1 MDRPYFISYSAVEAR
16 PFAQQLC
23 TELEAGA
30 PPFRTWFDRRDL
42 RPGDDWDRQ
51 VSDAITGCAGLL
63 FVMTPDSVDDLSVCK
78 PEWSRALK
86 CKKPIIPLLLRK
98 EAELPFRIANR
109 QYVDFTGDFA
119 AGLDRLRTHL
129 AWLDSPE
136 GVLHGLKERLADAQ
150 RDLRRATDPAEQT
163 RIGGEIEELTRQIE
177 AQERI
182 VADPAE
188 AARRVEESIRLGLER
203 ERQPQH
209 PPPKRAGGRFINAPP
224 AVAPSYFQ
232 NRYVETGLVA
242 DFLAD
247 DARRLMTVVGRAGVG
262 KTAMVCRILKALE
275 GGQLPD
281 DRGAMT
287 VDGIVYLSAA
297 GARRLTLT
305 TLFADLAK
313 LLPPDAARPLE
324 SIGKDPLISAEAR
337 MRALLEAFPAG
348 RTVVLLDNFEDAVDP
363 ASVEIRDRELD
374 EALRALLLAP
384 HHGVKVIITTR
395 VAPRQLAL
403 VEPGRQ
409 SRLELDRGLDSPYA
423 ENILRAMDADGTVGL
438 KKADDAL
445 LAEAQK
451 RTLGFPRALEALY
464 AILSAD
470 RYTTLAEVLADPR
483 APLPKN
489 VVEVLVGEAFS
500 RLDPLAEKVLQAL
513 AVYGRPVT
521 PVAVDYLLQPH
532 LPGIDAAPV
541 MNRLV
546 TMHFARRDAGR
557 YYLHPV
563 DRSYALATI
572 AADAPDETAAGGPP
586 PFARPPLFRRGAD
599 FFNLTRTPREEWHTL
614 DDLAPH
620 LAEFDLRCAAGDH
633 DTAAAVL
640 QEIDF
645 DYLMLWGYYRLAAQM
660 HEQLRGK
667 LTDPWLRQNSCGNL
681 GTAYYWTGRYAKA
694 IETYSEALDAARA
707 SGDIWSQSVWIG
719 CLANCYGELGE
730 TRRALDLYDEAL
742 ALARQ
747 VGSPLAEAP
756 HINNRGY
763 YLVDLGA
770 TRDALDSHRKAFELS
785 DQGGDRQG
793 NSIHLANQG
802 ARLND
807 LGETDEALARC
818 RESLAMAREIG
829 YRYSEAVSL
838 TYLGDIHRDRGEWNE
853 ALASYDD
860 ALAIADE
867 ISNTQFRTQ
876 VEWGLAYVHLCTG
889 DLTEATRYAAEARIH
904 EVPRTGH
911 TAWAMAGVIA
921 LRRGEAKAA
930 REAFTAAVAA
940 SDLLLSRNDRN
951 APALDSRA
959 LALCGLALCDG
970 NPAHLSGAG
979 AAYRAARSICRDAGI
994 VARSLRLFDELAVA
1008 DSAGMLGKV
1017 RTLAEGTA

>member
-1 MDRPYFISYSAVEAR
+1 MDHLYFISYSAVEAR
-16 PFAQQLC
+16 PFAEQLC

-51 VSDAITGCAGLL
+51 VADAITGCAALL

-86 CKKPIIPLLLRK
+86 CKKPIIPLLLWK

-109 QYVDFTGDFA
+109 QYVDFSGDFA
-119 AGLDRLRTHL
+119 AGLDRLRSHL
-129 AWLDSPE
+129 AWLHSPE

-150 RDLRRATDPAEQT
+150 RDLRRAADPAEQT
-163 RIGGEIEELTRQIE
+163 RIAGEIEDLTRQIE

-182 VADPAE
+182 VADPQA

-203 ERQPQH
+203 ERQPTH
-209 PPPKRAGGRFINAPP
+209 PPAKRAGGRFVNAPP

-232 NRYVETGLVA
+232 NRYVETGLLA

-262 KTAMVCRILKALE
+262 KTAMVCRTLKALE

-305 TLFADLAK
+305 TLISDLAK
-313 LLPPDAARPLE
+313 LLTPDAARSLE
-324 SIGKDPLISAEAR
+324 SIAKDPLVSAESR
-337 MRALLEAFPAG
+337 MRALLEAFPSG
-348 RTVVLLDNFEDAVDP
+348 RTVVLLDNFEDAIDP
-363 ASVEIRDRELD
+363 ASEAIRDRELD
-374 EALRALLLAP
+374 EALRTLLRTL

-403 VEPGRQ
+403 MEPGRQ
-409 SRLELDRGLDSPYA
+409 MRLELDHGLESPFA

-438 KKADDAL
+438 RAAPDAL
-445 LAEAQK
+445 LAEARQ

-470 RYTTLAEVLADPR
+470 RYTTLAEVLGDPR
-483 APLPKN
+483 APLPEN

-541 MNRLV
+541 MKRLV
-546 TMHFARRDAGR
+546 TMHFARKDAGR

-563 DRSYALATI
+563 DRSYSLATI
-572 AADAPDETAAGGPP
+572 PADAPATTDGPP
-586 PFARPPLFRRGAD
+586 PFARSALFRRGAD
-599 FFNLTRTPREEWHTL
+599 FFNLTRTSREEWRTI

-645 DYLMLWGYYRLAAQM
+645 QYLMLWGYYRLVAQM

-667 LTDPWLRQNSCGNL
+667 LNDPWLRQNSCGNL

-694 IETYSEALDAARA
+694 IESYGEALEAARA
-707 SGDIWSQSVWIG
+707 SGDTWGQSAWTG
-719 CLANCYGELGE
+719 SLANCYGELGE
-730 TRRALDLYDEAL
+730 IRRALELYDEAL

-747 VGSPLAEAP
+747 VGTPLAEAA

-770 TRDALDSHRKAFELS
+770 TREALQCHRQAFELS
-785 DQGGDRQG
+785 NQGGDRQG

-807 LGETDEALARC
+807 LGETDEALAHC
-818 RESLAMAREIG
+818 QESLAIARELG

-838 TYLGDIHRDRGEWNE
+838 TYLGDIHRDRGEWSE
-853 ALASYDD
+853 AIVSYGD

-867 ISNTQFRTQ
+867 ISNTQFRTL

-889 DLTEATRYAAEARIH
+889 DLAEAARFAAEARIH
-904 EVPRTGH
+904 EVPRTSHG
-911 TAWAMAGVIA
+911 AWAISGVIA
-921 LRRGEAKAA
+921 LRRGEVKTA
-930 REAFTAAVAA
+930 REAFVAAVAA
-940 SDLLLSRNDRN
+940 AEMLLSRNDRN
-951 APALDSRA
+951 PPALDSRG
-959 LALCGLALCDG
+959 LALCGLALCEGD
-970 NPAHLSGAG
+970 PARLTAAG
-979 AAYRAARSICRDAGI
+979 ASYKSARTICGDAGI
-994 VARSLRLFDELAVA
+994 VARSLRLFDELARA
-1008 DSAGMLGKV
+1008 DAAGMLGNV
-1017 RTLAEGTA
+1017 RPLAAGTY